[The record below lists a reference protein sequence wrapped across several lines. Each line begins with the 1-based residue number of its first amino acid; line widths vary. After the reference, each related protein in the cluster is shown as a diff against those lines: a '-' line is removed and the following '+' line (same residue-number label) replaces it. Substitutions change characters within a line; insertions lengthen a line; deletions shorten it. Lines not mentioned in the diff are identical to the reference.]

1 MADNVRLGSASF
13 RSLISKLN
21 SVDSNIVQDSEHD
34 QPEIS
39 CKYYECQDFKTSN
52 SSSKFNFSALHLN
65 ISSLAKHF
73 DELNAL
79 LGLLNLN
86 FSVIGIS
93 ETRFLKNSPPIFNFD
108 IGGYTAVH
116 TPTESSAGGALLYIS
131 NHLSY
136 FPRSD
141 LDNVLYK
148 PKELESVFVEVSF
161 SNKPN
166 CIVGCIYKHP
176 GMSVNSFTAEFLSPF
191 LQLVSG
197 ENKSMVLL
205 GDFNINLLNFDNS
218 TEVGTFIDTLESYSL
233 LPQVTLPTRITE
245 TSQTLIDNI
254 FTTSIDRK
262 CVSGNVLHSISD
274 HLPQFFCISSAP
286 FTGNGCENL
295 SNVYKNW
302 SQFQSE
308 EFSRIFR
315 SLDWREILS
324 LENRNIETSF
334 DAFLSN
340 VNGLVDRHVP
350 IATLT
355 KKQRN
360 KKPWITSEILKQ
372 MQIRDSYL
380 RKYLNCK
387 SESRNFYF
395 SSFKRYRNLVVGL
408 CRRSKAK
415 YFDDYFHQNAK
426 NIRKI
431 WKGVKEIVSLKSSST
446 SKPISLRIDDIV
458 TSNPEIVANSF
469 NSYFS
474 SVADK
479 IRSKIPESNKHF
491 TSFLKHPNLNS
502 IFLSPVTPE
511 EVQKIIHSMPLSKSS
526 GPNSIPIKIL
536 KLVCK
541 EISYPLTE
549 LVNLSFSTGQ
559 FPSALKLS
567 KVIPIFKKGSPLQTS
582 NYRPISLLSN
592 IDKIFE
598 KLMYSRVYSF
608 LEANNVIY
616 SRQFGFRKSY
626 STTHA
631 LISMVERL
639 RRCLDD
645 GNVAVGVFVDLQKA
659 FDTVDHGILCHKLN
673 HYGIRG
679 IANKWFSSYLSS
691 RQQFVSISNTD
702 SNCLSIHHG
711 VPQGSVLGPL
721 LFLIYINDL
730 HSCLKHSEATH
741 FADDTNL
748 IQIGKFIESLSL
760 TMAYDLSCL
769 STWLSASKIA
779 LNAAKTEIIVF
790 RNRLRPIGEIN
801 IIFDGHKLNPSS
813 SIKYLGVFLDEHLN
827 WNKHISDLCCKLR
840 RANGALSK
848 IRHYV
853 PTNILLSVFHA
864 IFNSHM
870 RYACQLWAQSETV
883 STRRVLIL
891 QKCALR
897 IISFSP
903 PRSPSAPLFKRFEIL
918 TIFDLVKTLNILFVH
933 QHLNFQLPP
942 DLCNTIHFNKID
954 HSYPTRS
961 QSLGLLKCPEVGTV
975 WYGQKSLYIQSITQW
990 NHIKRLHP
998 YTSLTELSTK
1008 KIKLLAK
1015 LDLLNH
1021 Y

>member
-1 MADNVRLGSASF
+1 M
-13 RSLISKLN
+13 
-21 SVDSNIVQDSEHD
+21 
-34 QPEIS
+34 
-39 CKYYECQDFKTSN
+39 N

-93 ETRFLKNSPPIFNFD
+93 ETRFLKNSPPIFDFD

-141 LDNVLYK
+141 LDDVLYK

-166 CIVGCIYKHP
+166 YIVGCIYKHP
-176 GMSVNSFTAEFLSPF
+176 GMSVNAFTAEFLSPF
-191 LQLVSG
+191 LQLVSK
-197 ENKSMVLL
+197 ENKSIVLL

-286 FTGNGCENL
+286 FAGNGCENL
-295 SNVYKNW
+295 LNVYKDW

-308 EFSRIFR
+308 EFSRIFH

-324 LENRNIETSF
+324 LEKRNIDTSF

-350 IATLT
+350 MATLT

-372 MQIRDSYL
+372 MQIRDFYL

-387 SESRNFYF
+387 SEESRNFYF
-395 SSFKRYRNLVVGL
+395 SIFKRYRNLVVGL

-415 YFDDYFHQNAK
+415 YFVDYFHQNAK

-458 TSNPEIVANSF
+458 TSNPDIVANSF

-479 IRSKIPESNKHF
+479 IRSKIPESDKHF

-502 IFLSPVTPE
+502 IFLSLVTPE

-567 KVIPIFKKGSPLQTS
+567 KVIPIFKKGSPLETS

-598 KLMYSRVYSF
+598 KLMYSRVSSF

-631 LISMVERL
+631 LISIVERL

-645 GNVAVGVFVDLQKA
+645 GNVAIGVFVDLQKA

-691 RQQFVSISNTD
+691 RQQFVSIGNTD

-730 HSCLKHSEATH
+730 HSCLKYSEATH

-760 TMAYDLSCL
+760 AMTYDLSCL

-801 IIFDGHKLNPSS
+801 IIFDGHKLNSSS

-840 RANGALSK
+840 RANGALSN

-853 PTNILLSVFHA
+853 PTN
-864 IFNSHM
+864 
-870 RYACQLWAQSETV
+870 
-883 STRRVLIL
+883 
-891 QKCALR
+891 
-897 IISFSP
+897 
-903 PRSPSAPLFKRFEIL
+903 
-918 TIFDLVKTLNILFVH
+918 
-933 QHLNFQLPP
+933 
-942 DLCNTIHFNKID
+942 
-954 HSYPTRS
+954 
-961 QSLGLLKCPEVGTV
+961 
-975 WYGQKSLYIQSITQW
+975 
-990 NHIKRLHP
+990 
-998 YTSLTELSTK
+998 
-1008 KIKLLAK
+1008 
-1015 LDLLNH
+1015 
-1021 Y
+1021 

>member
-1 MADNVRLGSASF
+1 MADNDRISSASF

-21 SVDSNIVQDSEHD
+21 SVDSDLELDSEHD
-34 QPEIS
+34 QPKIS
-39 CKYYECQDFKTSN
+39 CKYYECQDFKTLTST
-52 SSSKFNFSALHLN
+52 SKFNFSALHLN

-73 DELNAL
+73 DEFNAL

-93 ETRFLKNSPPIFNFD
+93 ETRFLKDSPPIFDFE
-108 IGGYTAVH
+108 IEGYTAMH
-116 TPTESSAGGALLYIS
+116 TPTESSAGGALLYVS

-141 LDNVLYK
+141 LVDILYK

-166 CIVGCIYKHP
+166 CIIGCIYKHP
-176 GMSVNSFTAEFLSPF
+176 GMSVNIFNTEFLSPF
-191 LQLVSG
+191 LQLVSK
-197 ENKSMVLL
+197 ENKSIVLL
-205 GDFNINLLNFDNS
+205 GDFNINLLNFDSS
-218 TEVGTFIDTLESYSL
+218 TEVSSFIDTLESYSL

-254 FTTSIDRK
+254 FTTNTDRK

-274 HLPQFFCISSAP
+274 HLPQFFCISSAS

-295 SNVYKNW
+295 SNAYMNW

-308 EFSRIFR
+308 EFIRNFR
-315 SLDWREILS
+315 NIDWREILS
-324 LENRNIETSF
+324 LDDRNIDTSF
-334 DAFLSN
+334 DSFLSKLN
-340 VNGLVDRHVP
+340 ALVDRHVP

-360 KKPWITSEILKQ
+360 KKPWINSVILKAIQ
-372 MQIRDSYL
+372 RRDFYL

-387 SESRNFYF
+387 SEESRGFYF
-395 SSFKRYRNLVVGL
+395 ASFKRYRNHVVGL

-415 YFDDYFHQNAK
+415 YFVDYFHQNSK

-458 TSNPEIVANSF
+458 TSNPNIVANSF

-474 SVADK
+474 SVADN
-479 IRSKIPESNKHF
+479 IRSKIPVSDKNF

-511 EVQKIIHSMPLSKSS
+511 EVQKIIYSMPPSKSS
-526 GPNSIPIKIL
+526 GPNSVPIKIL
-536 KLVCK
+536 KLICA

-567 KVIPIFKKGSPLQTS
+567 RVVPVFKKGSPLETS

-598 KLMYSRVYSF
+598 KLMYSRVISF

-631 LISMVERL
+631 LISMIERL
-639 RRCLDD
+639 RKCLDD
-645 GNVAVGVFVDLQKA
+645 GNVAIGVFVDLQKA
-659 FDTVDHGILCHKLN
+659 FDTVDHEILCHKLS

-691 RQQFVSISNTD
+691 RQQFVSIGKSN
-702 SNCLSIHHG
+702 SSCLPTRHG

-730 HSCLKHSEATH
+730 HSCLKYSEATH

-748 IQIGKFIESLSL
+748 IQIGKLIESLS
-760 TMAYDLSCL
+760 
-769 STWLSASKIA
+769 
-779 LNAAKTEIIVF
+779 
-790 RNRLRPIGEIN
+790 
-801 IIFDGHKLNPSS
+801 
-813 SIKYLGVFLDEHLN
+813 
-827 WNKHISDLCCKLR
+827 
-840 RANGALSK
+840 
-848 IRHYV
+848 
-853 PTNILLSVFHA
+853 
-864 IFNSHM
+864 
-870 RYACQLWAQSETV
+870 
-883 STRRVLIL
+883 
-891 QKCALR
+891 
-897 IISFSP
+897 
-903 PRSPSAPLFKRFEIL
+903 
-918 TIFDLVKTLNILFVH
+918 
-933 QHLNFQLPP
+933 
-942 DLCNTIHFNKID
+942 
-954 HSYPTRS
+954 
-961 QSLGLLKCPEVGTV
+961 
-975 WYGQKSLYIQSITQW
+975 
-990 NHIKRLHP
+990 
-998 YTSLTELSTK
+998 
-1008 KIKLLAK
+1008 
-1015 LDLLNH
+1015 
-1021 Y
+1021 

>member
-1 MADNVRLGSASF
+1 MRNGIEF
-13 RSLISKLN
+13 R
-21 SVDSNIVQDSEHD
+21 
-34 QPEIS
+34 
-39 CKYYECQDFKTSN
+39 DF
-52 SSSKFNFSALHLN
+52 
-65 ISSLAKHF
+65 
-73 DELNAL
+73 
-79 LGLLNLN
+79 
-86 FSVIGIS
+86 
-93 ETRFLKNSPPIFNFD
+93 
-108 IGGYTAVH
+108 
-116 TPTESSAGGALLYIS
+116 
-131 NHLSY
+131 
-136 FPRSD
+136 
-141 LDNVLYK
+141 
-148 PKELESVFVEVSF
+148 
-161 SNKPN
+161 
-166 CIVGCIYKHP
+166 
-176 GMSVNSFTAEFLSPF
+176 
-191 LQLVSG
+191 
-197 ENKSMVLL
+197 
-205 GDFNINLLNFDNS
+205 DF
-218 TEVGTFIDTLESYSL
+218 E
-233 LPQVTLPTRITE
+233 
-245 TSQTLIDNI
+245 
-254 FTTSIDRK
+254 
-262 CVSGNVLHSISD
+262 
-274 HLPQFFCISSAP
+274 
-286 FTGNGCENL
+286 
-295 SNVYKNW
+295 
-302 SQFQSE
+302 
-308 EFSRIFR
+308 
-315 SLDWREILS
+315 
-324 LENRNIETSF
+324 RNNT
-334 DAFLSN
+334 N
-340 VNGLVDRHVP
+340 
-350 IATLT
+350 
-355 KKQRN
+355 
-360 KKPWITSEILKQ
+360 
-372 MQIRDSYL
+372 
-380 RKYLNCK
+380 
-387 SESRNFYF
+387 
-395 SSFKRYRNLVVGL
+395 
-408 CRRSKAK
+408 
-415 YFDDYFHQNAK
+415 
-426 NIRKI
+426 
-431 WKGVKEIVSLKSSST
+431 
-446 SKPISLRIDDIV
+446 
-458 TSNPEIVANSF
+458 
-469 NSYFS
+469 
-474 SVADK
+474 
-479 IRSKIPESNKHF
+479 
-491 TSFLKHPNLNS
+491 
-502 IFLSPVTPE
+502 
-511 EVQKIIHSMPLSKSS
+511 
-526 GPNSIPIKIL
+526 
-536 KLVCK
+536 
-541 EISYPLTE
+541 
-549 LVNLSFSTGQ
+549 
-559 FPSALKLS
+559 
-567 KVIPIFKKGSPLQTS
+567 
-582 NYRPISLLSN
+582 
-592 IDKIFE
+592 
-598 KLMYSRVYSF
+598 
-608 LEANNVIY
+608 
-616 SRQFGFRKSY
+616 
-626 STTHA
+626 
-631 LISMVERL
+631 
-639 RRCLDD
+639 
-645 GNVAVGVFVDLQKA
+645 

-961 QSLGLLKCPEVGTV
+961 QSLGLLKCPEVSTV